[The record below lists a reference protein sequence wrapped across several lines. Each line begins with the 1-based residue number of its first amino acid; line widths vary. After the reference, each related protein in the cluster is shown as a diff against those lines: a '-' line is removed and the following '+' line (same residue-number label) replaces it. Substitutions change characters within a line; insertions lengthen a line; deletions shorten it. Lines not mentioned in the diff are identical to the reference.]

1 LPDTVERRSKL
12 VTLVYQVLGTLE
24 LPEGD
29 ASEAEMLVALATA
42 FHRKA
47 QSAMEAE
54 LDTPQGKPALPE
66 NEYLSVFEARMR
78 WSNPPL

>member
-1 LPDTVERRSKL
+1 LPDTVERRSRL

-29 ASEAEMLVALATA
+29 ASEVEMLVALATA

-47 QSAMEAE
+47 QSAMEAK
-54 LDTPQGKPALPE
+54 LDTPQGRPALAE
-66 NEYLSVFEARMR
+66 NGYASVFEARIR
-78 WSNPPL
+78 WSNPTR